1 MAQRLKQAAQEQ
13 NVTQLV
19 MTSAQQIW
27 LAGLGAFSKAQ
38 QEGGKLFDSLVKEG
52 ESIQARAGKLASEQ
66 VGQVTKTAAGAWDKL
81 EQVFEERVAKSLN
94 SIGVPTFRD
103 IEKLSREVTRLN
115 ESVQA
120 LMQGDKPAAKAAARR
135 RAVKPAKST
144 RKAPAKTAR
153 SASAARSA

>member
-1 MAQRLKQAAQEQ
+1 MAQKLKQAAPDH

-38 QEGGKLFDSLVKEG
+38 QEGSKLFDSLVKEG
-52 ESIQARAGKLASEQ
+52 ESIQARAGRIASEQ
-66 VGQVTKTAAGAWDKL
+66 VGQVTKTATGAWDKL

-120 LMQGDKPAAKAAARR
+120 LMQADGAKGPVRRATKAAKAN
-135 RAVKPAKST
+135 
-144 RKAPAKTAR
+144 RKAPAKTGSRTSEAR
-153 SASAARSA
+153 SV

>member
-1 MAQRLKQAAQEQ
+1 MVKKVKGNADS
-13 NVTQLV
+13 QLSQSV
-19 MTSAQQIW
+19 RESAHLIW
-27 LAGLGAFSKAQ
+27 LAGLGAFAKVGE
-38 QEGGKLFDSLVKEG
+38 EGGKLFDSLVKEG

-66 VGQVTKTAAGAWDKL
+66 VGQVTRTAAGAWDKL

-144 RKAPAKTAR
+144 RKAPARTAK
-153 SASAARSA
+153 SA

>member
-1 MAQRLKQAAQEQ
+1 MAQKLKQAVQEH

-38 QEGGKLFDSLVKEG
+38 QEGGKMFDSLVKEG

-120 LMQGDKPAAKAAARR
+120 LMKGDKPAARAPVR
-135 RAVKPAKST
+135 RAVKAAKAT
-144 RKAPAKTAR
+144 RNAPAKAARSSSQAR
-153 SASAARSA
+153 SA